1 MARSNDYISKIDK
14 LIGQK
19 IYSLRLAKGLSRQQL
34 AKTIDVT
41 LQQLQ
46 KYETGF
52 NRISISRLIL
62 IAKALEK
69 NIGYFYEGLGDIKN
83 IEPVQTQHQRLCIEV
98 SRNFMKIRNP
108 EYQQAV
114 NALIHSLI
122 KE

>member
-1 MARSNDYISKIDK
+1 MARNNDYISKIDK

-52 NRISISRLIL
+52 NRISIGRLIL

-69 NIGYFYEGLGDIKN
+69 NIGYFYEGLEDIKN
-83 IEPVQTQHQRLCIEV
+83 IEPIQTQHQRLCIEV

-108 EYQQAV
+108 AYQQAV

>member
-1 MARSNDYISKIDK
+1 MARNNDYISKIDK

-34 AKTIDVT
+34 TKTVDVT

-52 NRISISRLIL
+52 NRISIGRLIL

-69 NIGYFYEGLGDIKN
+69 NIGYFYEGLEDIKN
-83 IEPVQTQHQRLCIEV
+83 IEPVQTQHQRLCIEL

>member
-1 MARSNDYISKIDK
+1 MARNNDYISKIDK

-52 NRISISRLIL
+52 NRISIGRLIL

-69 NIGYFYEGLGDIKN
+69 NIDYFYEGLEDIKN
-83 IEPVQTQHQRLCIEV
+83 IEPIQTQHQRLCIEV
-98 SRNFMKIRNP
+98 SRNFMKICNP
-108 EYQQAV
+108 SYQQAI

>member
-1 MARSNDYISKIDK
+1 MARNNDYISKIDK

-69 NIGYFYEGLGDIKN
+69 NIGYFYEGLEDIKN